1 MALGSNPTQLEVVQE
16 VKRLEND
23 KLDKADISATGGA
36 NIGSVGTPTVEVVE
50 QGGNTVF
57 VFNFLKGQKGDK
69 GDKGDVTTPTLSI
82 NDDGELVVSY

>member
-50 QGGNTVF
+50 QDGNTVF
-57 VFNFLKGQKGDK
+57 VFNFLKGQK